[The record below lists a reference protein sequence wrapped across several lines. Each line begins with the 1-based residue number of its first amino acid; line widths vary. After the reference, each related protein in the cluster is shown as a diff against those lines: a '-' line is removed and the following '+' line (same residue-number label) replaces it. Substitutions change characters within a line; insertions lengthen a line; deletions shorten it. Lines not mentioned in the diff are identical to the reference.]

1 MPPGTD
7 RVPFVSL
14 PAVLTDRP
22 LLTHNVLSELSTGW
36 QQGDGGERKNPSMRP
51 DTKPFL
57 PSSSNPAT
65 VQSENNNNSN
75 KKQ

>member
-7 RVPFVSL
+7 RVPFVCL

-22 LLTHNVLSELSTGW
+22 LLTPNVLSELNTDW
-36 QQGDGGERKNPSMRP
+36 QQGDGAGGDPSVRP

-57 PSSSNPAT
+57 PSSSIPAT